1 MVCRWWFGDG
11 DGFVVTVMITQGK
24 APVVTPESGQQDQ
37 GDAANKSTQ
46 LVTGAESKAPVL
58 VDEPSAASA
67 MVVVA
72 GKAPRPSSLQV
83 QFDLISY

>member
-1 MVCRWWFGDG
+1 
-11 DGFVVTVMITQGK
+11 MITQGK

-37 GDAANKSTQ
+37 GDAAANKSTQ

-72 GKAPRPSSLQV
+72 AAAAGKAPRPSSLQV
-83 QFDLISY
+83 QFDLISF